1 MTILDYPK
9 FEQELYQ
16 ASCAELESIKAECGG
31 ESLYSF
37 ALSTTGL
44 FGYVFPNANTEEG
57 IIRAAKEHIV
67 EARGFRGRLDMAS
80 ISTRW
85 EPSLYWR
92 FFRQQNQRFDKV
104 NAMLV
109 NVQNKLCKLSDIN
122 FDIATTTIED
132 CLFSVL
138 NRMRTENLF
147 GTSVDNFYT
156 ILSYH
161 DQSVED
167 LYRCALRVNSKGL
180 CSKMQKEMLTL
191 RKFVWKQE
199 AG

>member
-1 MTILDYPK
+1 MTILEYPK
-9 FEQELYQ
+9 FEQELYE
-16 ASCAELESIKAECGG
+16 ASCAELKAIKAECGN
-31 ESLYSF
+31 EHLYSF

-44 FGYVFPNANTEEG
+44 FGYIFPNANTEEG
-57 IIRAAKEHIV
+57 ILRAAKEHIV
-67 EARGFRGRLDMAS
+67 EARGFRGHLDMAA
-80 ISTRW
+80 ISARW

-109 NVQNKLCKLSDIN
+109 NVQDKLCKLSGID
-122 FDIATTTIED
+122 FDITTTKIED

-138 NRMRTENLF
+138 DRMRAENLF
-147 GTSVDNFYT
+147 GTNVDNFYT

-161 DQSVED
+161 DQSDED
-167 LYRCALRVNSKGL
+167 FYRCALRVNSKSL
-180 CSKMQKEMLTL
+180 CSKMQKEMLNL
-191 RKFVWKQE
+191 RKFMQEQE